1 MVNKGELTSVII
13 NILKQSDN
21 YGSQDKYKGVT
32 IDVEYVSVNPTG
44 DIHPGHARG
53 AAVGDSLTRMLKKL
67 GYVVTREY
75 YVNDAGNKIDNLGKS
90 IYVRHHELFGVDMP
104 MPEDGYHAQD
114 IIGIAEQIK
123 KENNDKYL
131 NVAYEECKQ
140 FFKEYG
146 TQYELDKLKA
156 DLDLYRVNFNVWTS
170 E

>member
-67 GYVVTREY
+67 GYVVTR
-75 YVNDAGNKIDNLGKS
+75 IL
-90 IYVRHHELFGVDMP
+90 
-104 MPEDGYHAQD
+104 
-114 IIGIAEQIK
+114 
-123 KENNDKYL
+123 
-131 NVAYEECKQ
+131 C
-140 FFKEYG
+140 
-146 TQYELDKLKA
+146 
-156 DLDLYRVNFNVWTS
+156 
-170 E
+170 